1 MTQEFSSLE
10 TRKNNL
16 SIAMSNL
23 APCYHCNKK
32 KTNKTEKKKYQE
44 DLKFTTF
51 RQREDES
58 LESIVGN
65 NCTAKVKYYDFH
77 WVW

>member
-23 APCYHCNKK
+23 APCYHSNKK
-32 KTNKTEKKKYQE
+32 KTNKTEKKKGSGKLKIH
-44 DLKFTTF
+44 DL
-51 RQREDES
+51 
-58 LESIVGN
+58 
-65 NCTAKVKYYDFH
+65 
-77 WVW
+77 